1 MNNDEYQY
9 LQLISNILINGDDF
23 EGRNGNTKM
32 IFGTQMRF
40 QLSGNVL
47 PLLTTK
53 KLAWKTC
60 LKELLWF
67 ISGSTNNKTL
77 KEQKVHIWDANGSK
91 GFLNS
96 RGLDYQ
102 EDDLGPVYG
111 HQWRFFN
118 ANYID
123 CNSDYTD
130 YGVDQLKNVI
140 QMLKDPKERYSRRII
155 LSAWNPCQLN
165 LMALPPCHILMHFH
179 VNQQDELS
187 CILYQRSGDVGL
199 GVPFNIASYSFLTHL
214 LAHHCGLKAKE
225 FIHFIGNAHI
235 YCDHIQPLKTQ
246 LNRTPY
252 AFPNLKITNKYDNI
266 NHYKLEDFVIE
277 NYQSHEKITMMMST

>member
-1 MNNDEYQY
+1 
-9 LQLISNILINGDDF
+9 
-23 EGRNGNTKM
+23 M

-40 QLSGNVL
+40 HLSDNCL

-67 ISGSTNNKTL
+67 ISGSTNNKIL
-77 KEQKVHIWDANGSK
+77 KENKVHIWDANGSSE
-91 GFLNS
+91 FLKS
-96 RGLDYQ
+96 RGLDYE

-118 ANYID
+118 ATYVD
-123 CNSDYTD
+123 CNSDYT
-130 YGVDQLKNVI
+130 GEGIDQLQNVI
-140 QMLKDPKERYSRRII
+140 SMLNDPVEKYSRRII
-155 LSAWNPCQLN
+155 LSAWNPCQLD

-179 VNQQDELS
+179 VNQKDELS

-199 GVPFNIASYSFLTHL
+199 GVPFNIASYAFLTHL
-214 LAHHCGLKAKE
+214 IAHHCGLQAKE

-235 YCDHIQPLKTQ
+235 YHDHIEPLKTQ
-246 LNRTPY
+246 INRTPY
-252 AFPNLKITNKYDNI
+252 AFPTLRIVNKYENI
-266 NHYKLEDFVIE
+266 NDYKLEDFIVE
-277 NYQSHEKITMMMST
+277 NYECHEKLTMKMSA

>member
-1 MNNDEYQY
+1 MNQDEFQY
-9 LQLISNILINGDDF
+9 LQLISNILVNGDDF

-40 QLSGNVL
+40 HLSDNCL

-67 ISGSTNNKTL
+67 ISGSTNNKIL
-77 KEQKVHIWDANGSK
+77 KDNKVHIWDANGSSD
-91 GFLNS
+91 FLKS
-96 RGLDYQ
+96 RGLDYE

-118 ANYID
+118 ATYVD
-123 CNSDYTD
+123 CNSDYTGD
-130 YGVDQLKNVI
+130 GIDQLQNVI
-140 QMLKDPKERYSRRII
+140 SMLKDPVEKYSRRII
-155 LSAWNPCQLN
+155 LSAWNPCQLD

-179 VNQQDELS
+179 VNQKDELS

-199 GVPFNIASYSFLTHL
+199 GVPFNIASYAFLTHL
-214 LAHHCGLKAKE
+214 IAHHCGLQAKE

-235 YCDHIQPLKTQ
+235 YNDHIEPLKTQ
-246 LNRTPY
+246 INRTPY
-252 AFPNLKITNKYDNI
+252 AFPTLRIVNKYENI
-266 NHYKLEDFVIE
+266 NDYKLEDFIVE
-277 NYQSHEKITMMMST
+277 NYECHEKVTMKMSA

>member
-1 MNNDEYQY
+1 MNQDEFQY
-9 LQLISNILINGDDF
+9 LQLISNILVNGDDF

-40 QLSGNVL
+40 HLSDNCL

-67 ISGSTNNKTL
+67 ISGSTNNKIL
-77 KEQKVHIWDANGSK
+77 KENKVHIWDANGSSE
-91 GFLNS
+91 FLKS
-96 RGLDYQ
+96 RGLDYE

-118 ANYID
+118 ATYVD
-123 CNSDYTD
+123 CNSDYT
-130 YGVDQLKNVI
+130 GEGIDQLQNVI
-140 QMLKDPKERYSRRII
+140 SMLNDPVEKYSRRII
-155 LSAWNPCQLN
+155 LSAWNPCQLD

-179 VNQQDELS
+179 VNQKDELS

-199 GVPFNIASYSFLTHL
+199 GVPFNIASYAFLTHL
-214 LAHHCGLKAKE
+214 IAHHCGLQAKE

-235 YCDHIQPLKTQ
+235 YHDHIEPLKTQ
-246 LNRTPY
+246 INRTPY
-252 AFPNLKITNKYDNI
+252 AFPTLRIVNKYENI
-266 NHYKLEDFVIE
+266 NDYKLEDFIVE
-277 NYQSHEKITMMMST
+277 NYECHEKVTMKMSA

>member
-1 MNNDEYQY
+1 MNQDEFQY
-9 LQLISNILINGDDF
+9 LQLISNILVNGDDF

-40 QLSGNVL
+40 HLSDNCL

-67 ISGSTNNKTL
+67 ISGSTNNKIL
-77 KEQKVHIWDANGSK
+77 KENKVHIWDANGSSE
-91 GFLNS
+91 FLKS
-96 RGLDYQ
+96 RGLDYE

-118 ANYID
+118 ATYVD
-123 CNSDYTD
+123 CNNDYT
-130 YGVDQLKNVI
+130 GEGIDQLQNVI
-140 QMLKDPKERYSRRII
+140 SMLNDPVEKYSRRII
-155 LSAWNPCQLN
+155 LSAWNPCQLD

-179 VNQQDELS
+179 VNQKDELS

-199 GVPFNIASYSFLTHL
+199 GVPFNIASYAFLTHL
-214 LAHHCGLKAKE
+214 IAHHCGLQAKE

-235 YCDHIQPLKTQ
+235 YHDHIEPLKTQ
-246 LNRTPY
+246 INRTPY
-252 AFPNLKITNKYDNI
+252 AFPTLRIVNKYENI
-266 NHYKLEDFVIE
+266 NDYKLEDFIVE
-277 NYQSHEKITMMMST
+277 NYECHEKVTMKMSA

>member
-1 MNNDEYQY
+1 MNIDEHQY
-9 LQLISNILINGDDF
+9 LQLISNILVNGDDF

-40 QLSGNVL
+40 QLSHHTL

-77 KEQKVHIWDANGSK
+77 KEQNVHIWDTNGSK
-91 GFLNS
+91 DFLNS
-96 RGLDYQ
+96 RGLDYK

-118 ANYID
+118 AAYVD
-123 CNSDYTD
+123 CRSDYTD
-130 YGVDQLKNVI
+130 FGVDQLQNII
-140 QMLKDPKERYSRRII
+140 QMLKHPTEKYSRRII
-155 LSAWNPCQLN
+155 LSAWNPCQLD

-199 GVPFNIASYSFLTHL
+199 GIPFNIASYAFLTHL
-214 LAHHCGLKAKE
+214 LAHHCDLKAKE

-235 YCDHIQPLKTQ
+235 YHDHIEPLKTQ
-246 LNRTPY
+246 INRTPY
-252 AFPNLKITNKYDNI
+252 AFPSLKITNKCDNI
-266 NHYKLEDFVIE
+266 NDYKLEDFVVE
-277 NYQSHEKITMMMST
+277 NYNSYDKITMQMSA